1 MAIEMTIARSAVP
14 GLGQSFRLGVG
25 LQYDWNDIAYLPAGS
40 AVEENGVVGHGAVE
54 NMLVG
59 R

>member
-1 MAIEMTIARSAVP
+1 MTIARSAVP